1 MERPAATAL
10 FADLTGRVAIVTGG
24 TRGIGRECCLTLAR
38 QGCSVV
44 VAAKTVTPHPTLP
57 GTIYTVAAEIEALG
71 APALAVQLD
80 LRDADAIE
88 ACVAKVIERFGRIDI
103 LVNNASALWWQDI
116 QDTPL
121 KRYDLIT
128 SINAR
133 GTFLITKA
141 CLPHFK
147 RGNFGRV
154 ITMSP
159 PIVTHSMAGRTAYN
173 ISKFGMTMVALGVA
187 QECEGLNITGNSLW
201 PATVIESYASI
212 NFQLGTRDAWRK
224 ASILADATVAIVS
237 DATCNGRMLIDD
249 ECVSRCPPRSLR
261 SAVSGRPTIIR
272 SRQLL
277 VLPLT
282 NPLHT
287 LTKRIHSGRYLRG
300 RGLNDAD
307 FVVYRCNPFVEPPRL
322 LAIAESAEGAEEKG
336 MLLKRGAVV
345 DLAADKGR
353 SRL

>member
-1 MERPAATAL
+1 MADDRAAVTKL
-10 FADLTGRVAIVTGG
+10 FVDLTGRVAIVTGG

-44 VAAKTVTPHPTLP
+44 VAAKTVTPHRTLP

-80 LRDADAIE
+80 LRDAGAIE
-88 ACVAKVIERFGRIDI
+88 ACVAKVIERFGRVDI
-103 LVNNASALWWQDI
+103 LINNASALWWQDI

-133 GTFLITKA
+133 GSFLMTKA

-212 NFQLGTRDAWRK
+212 NFELGTRDAWRK

-237 DATCNGRMLIDD
+237 EGATCNGRMLIDD
-249 ECVSRCPPRSLR
+249 ECVTLPPRFPSAHATR
-261 SAVSGRPTIIR
+261 STKR
-272 SRQLL
+272 SRQLGL
-277 VLPLT
+277 AVHLRAP
-282 NPLHT
+282 T
-287 LTKRIHSGRYLRG
+287 LNECTPHRYLRG
-300 RGLNDAD
+300 RGLDDAD
-307 FVVYRCNPFVEPPRL
+307 FIIYRCNPDVEPPRL
-322 LAIAESAEGAEEKG
+322 LAIAESEEGAEEKG
-336 MLLKRGAVV
+336 MLLKRGAVA